1 MGDFGEQSVQP
12 LHVSMES
19 CSSGW
24 TVGSGPGV
32 ALPTF
37 GNGKKELVLPIA
49 FVLAGDRESN
59 VQLAL
64 GNALMPLGD
73 HSIQLSPPRLLL
85 VFILSLICKKMLK

>member
-1 MGDFGEQSVQP
+1 M
-12 LHVSMES
+12 
-19 CSSGW
+19 
-24 TVGSGPGV
+24 GSGPGV

-73 HSIQLSPPRLLL
+73 HSIQLSPQGCSWCS
-85 VFILSLICKKMLK
+85 F

>member
-12 LHVSMES
+12 LHVSVEN

-73 HSIQLSPPRLLL
+73 HSIQLSPQGCSWCS
-85 VFILSLICKKMLK
+85 F